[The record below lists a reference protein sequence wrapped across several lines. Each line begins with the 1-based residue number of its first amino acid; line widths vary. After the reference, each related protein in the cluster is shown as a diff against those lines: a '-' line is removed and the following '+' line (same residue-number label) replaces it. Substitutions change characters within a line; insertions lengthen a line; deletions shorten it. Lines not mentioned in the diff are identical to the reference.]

1 MSIFKIRPK
10 TLNALSDQL
19 RQANAYLVSGQIE
32 AGSGLA
38 NAVFQTAA
46 ALIEADFR
54 PTVLQRLA
62 AEAYAITVVADAII
76 CVRLEAPQAASAL
89 MTTIAR
95 DNPDLGRPKDM
106 IDAAFA
112 HTNAQSDVAPD
123 SWISTVMAMLAT
135 ICVISKPNPRAA
147 RIAFYQNDLIA
158 RARER
163 SLIDPIEDFNDE
175 DLASRPL
182 DSFDRN

>member
-95 DNPDLGRPKDM
+95 DNPDLGRPKDLPLPL
-106 IDAAFA
+106 AA
-112 HTNAQSDVAPD
+112 
-123 SWISTVMAMLAT
+123 
-135 ICVISKPNPRAA
+135 RAA
-147 RIAFYQNDLIA
+147 
-158 RARER
+158 EPR
-163 SLIDPIEDFNDE
+163 SGWRMQMTS
-175 DLASRPL
+175 A
-182 DSFDRN
+182 